1 MQVAILS
8 LSSCLGCQMVF
19 LNLEEYF
26 YAFIGDNRIA
36 YAPLLMDHR
45 EMPNV
50 DLALVEGTARNAG
63 HFLKVREVREKA
75 ERVVAL
81 GTCACF
87 GGVQGLANR
96 FSEESLLEG
105 RFGTETIEGAPQ
117 GVRRLL
123 PLDSYIRVD
132 AYLPGCPPSPELLRD
147 FLQLLLTGST
157 PVREGSTV
165 CAECTVVSPQLPQP
179 GPRRITEAAPPTG
192 ICLLDAGF
200 LCMGPLTRDGC
211 GALCPSTMGVPCRG
225 CRGPS
230 SRVLTDPSLDMEEET
245 ARRISRATGTK
256 REDVKAA
263 IKDPVHTHY
272 LFTLA
277 EPILRRRRRGG
288 TAPYLY
294 RLGER
299 GSGR

>member
-19 LNLEEYF
+19 LSLEEYF
-26 YAFIGDNRIA
+26 YSFIGDYRIA

-45 EMPNV
+45 EMPSV
-50 DLALVEGTARNAG
+50 DLALVEGTVRDAR
-63 HFLKVREVREKA
+63 HFLKAREVREKA
-75 ERVVAL
+75 GRVVAL

-87 GGVQGLANR
+87 GGVQGLADR
-96 FSEESLLEG
+96 FSEESLLKG
-105 RFGTETIEGAPQ
+105 RFGHEPVEGAPQ

-132 AYLPGCPPSPELLRD
+132 AYLPGCPPSTQLLRG
-147 FLQLLLTGST
+147 FLQVLLSGST
-157 PVREGSTV
+157 PTREGSTV
-165 CAECTVVSPQLPQP
+165 CAECAVVSPQLPQP
-179 GPRRITEAAPPTG
+179 GPRRITDTDPPAGT
-192 ICLLDAGF
+192 CLLDAGF

-211 GALCPSTMGVPCRG
+211 GALCPTSVGVPCRG

-230 SRVLTDPSLDMEEET
+230 SRVLTDSTLDVEKET
-245 ARRISRATGTK
+245 ARRLSRATGVGA
-256 REDVKAA
+256 EDVRSA
-263 IKDPVHTHY
+263 IKDPVHAHY

-277 EPILRRRRRGG
+277 EPLLRRRRGGG

-299 GSGR
+299 GAG